1 MARRKPIV
9 GYLRASKARGGL
21 DVGAQR
27 EVIRRFAEANG
38 YRVVEEF
45 VEDVDGRRADT
56 LGRRPRL
63 SAALERAREKG
74 CPIVVAGLDSLSRD
88 VRLVGALTA
97 QKTRF
102 IVAGDEP
109 FTLRAYRTWTGDER
123 MHHGQRIRRGQEIA
137 RARGARFGSPA
148 NLREAASRGHAAQ
161 AERADAFAAT
171 ILPII
176 EGIRADRVTS
186 SNGIARELSRRGVE
200 TARGGRWAAMTV
212 RRIVERRDRWTS
224 G

>member
-9 GYLRASKARGGL
+9 SYLRTSKARGGL

-27 EVIRRFAEANG
+27 GVIRRFAEANG

-45 VEDVDGRRADT
+45 VGDVGGRRADN

-63 SAALERAREKG
+63 SAALERAREEG
-74 CPIVVAGLDSLSRD
+74 CPIVVAGLDSLSSHT
-88 VRLVGALTA
+88 RLISELMA
-97 QKTRF
+97 QGVPLV
-102 IVAGDEP
+102 VADAVP

-123 MHHGQRIRRGQEIA
+123 MQHGQRIRRGQEIA
-137 RARGARFGSPA
+137 RDRGARFGNPA
-148 NLREAASRGHAAQ
+148 NLREAASRGHVAQ

-176 EGIRADRVTS
+176 EGIRADGVTS
-186 SNGIARELSRRGVE
+186 MNGIARKLNQRGVE

-212 RRIVERRDRWTS
+212 KRIVGRGDR
-224 G
+224 